1 MAQFGSAS
9 ALGAEGR
16 RFKSSYPDM
25 AYILSLVML
34 IAFASCSVA
43 FYLYARNTKVK
54 IMQKDSKISELEMA
68 IGYAEAGLDMCN
80 KKIKALTSQI
90 EKLNSDNKLLTAKI
104 SKLNNQFKN
113 VKDYLNKN

>member
-1 MAQFGSAS
+1 
-9 ALGAEGR
+9 
-16 RFKSSYPDM
+16 M
-25 AYILSLVML
+25 AYILSVVML
-34 IAFASCSVA
+34 VALISCCVA
-43 FYLYARNTKVK
+43 FYLYARNAKST
-54 IMQKDSKISELEMA
+54 IMQKDNKISELEMA
-68 IGYAEAGLDMCN
+68 VGYAEAGLDMCN

>member
-1 MAQFGSAS
+1 
-9 ALGAEGR
+9 
-16 RFKSSYPDM
+16 M
-25 AYILSLVML
+25 AYILSVVML
-34 IAFASCSVA
+34 VALISCCVA
-43 FYLYARNTKVK
+43 FYLYARKTKST
-54 IMQKDSKISELEMA
+54 IIQKDSKISELEMA
-68 IGYAEAGLDMCN
+68 VGYAEAGLDMCN